1 MTDAPPAFTGVAIV
15 VPTRNRADLAEL
27 AVASAAQGTL
37 GYPVTVLVS
46 DNSTDD
52 AQVARLQEFCRA
64 RGEERP
70 GFELRYVRPGRDL
83 PMSEHWEWARK
94 QVAETTGASHV
105 VYLTDRTVLKPGAL
119 DRLAAAARAFPDRVI
134 SFNNDVVDDYEQPV
148 RLHQEDWSG
157 ELLRVPSRRLLELA
171 AELILPRPLPRM
183 LNVLVPVSAFQAV
196 VAAYGGVFESV
207 APDFC
212 FCFRHLS
219 LSDDI
224 LYLDEALTVMHGL
237 RRSNGNSTTRGVAS
251 PDTVDFLRHAGNRG
265 GLGVGST
272 FPGVTT
278 TYNVI
283 ATEYLAAEVAAA
295 GLPPL
300 NRTAYVRTLA
310 KETDGFAEG
319 AMKSAN
325 RGVLE
330 AGGVSFGRRARL
342 GRSVA
347 QAGHYLGVLGVR
359 DFLVLSGR
367 RVTKP
372 KPRAFPSTQAA
383 LEWACSHP
391 VRAPAYL
398 AAPALPDGWHDGGA
412 VFAAG
417 LALGRRGRPGCAPRG
432 TSSSPP
438 APC

>member
-1 MTDAPPAFTGVAIV
+1 MTDSPPAFTGVAIV

-27 AVASAAQGTL
+27 AAGSATQDTA

-46 DNSTDD
+46 DNSTDE
-52 AQVARLQEFCRA
+52 AQVARLQEFCQNRGQA
-64 RGEERP
+64 RGGP
-70 GFELRYVRPGRDL
+70 ELRYLRPGRDL

-94 QVAETTGASHV
+94 QVRETTGASHV
-105 VYLTDRTVLKPGAL
+105 LYLTDRTVLKPGAL
-119 DRLAAAARAFPDRVI
+119 DRLAGAARAFPDQVI

-157 ELLRVPSRRLLELA
+157 ELVRVPSRRLLQLA

-183 LNVLVPVSAFQAV
+183 LNVLVPVSAFDAV
-196 VAAYGGVFESV
+196 ARAYGGVFESV

-219 LSDDI
+219 LSADI

-237 RRSNGNSTTRGVAS
+237 RRSNGNSTSRGIAS
-251 PDTVDFLRHAGNRG
+251 PDTVDFLRHAGARG
-265 GLGVGST
+265 GLGVGSS

-283 ATEYLAAEVAAA
+283 ATEYIAAETAAA

-300 NRTAYVRTLA
+300 NRSAYVRTLA
-310 KETDGFAEG
+310 KETDAFAEG
-319 AMKSAN
+319 EMKSTN
-325 RGVLE
+325 MGVLA

-347 QAGHYLGVLGVR
+347 QAGHYLGVLGIR
-359 DFLVLSGR
+359 DF
-367 RVTKP
+367 
-372 KPRAFPSTQAA
+372 PRCPGVGHQAQAA
-383 LEWACSHP
+383 CFPLDPSGAGVGVTHP
-391 VRAPAYL
+391 VPPRRTSRHLHYLMGGTTAASAPQ
-398 AAPALPDGWHDGGA
+398 P
-412 VFAAG
+412 V
-417 LALGRRGRPGCAPRG
+417 
-432 TSSSPP
+432 
-438 APC
+438 